1 MYVVKKFLHSDKT
14 INIVGLVLIGV
25 CIFAAVRFPYWTV
38 TFRMEDGMSGS
49 DLYARMLLRAVA
61 YLMLWVI
68 VLIFGVRLSFY
79 SSDKK

>member
-25 CIFAAVRFPYWTV
+25 CIFAAVRFRYWTS
-38 TFRMEDGMSGS
+38 TFTVDDGMSGS
-49 DLYARMLLRAVA
+49 YLYAQMLLRAVA
-61 YLMLWVI
+61 YLMVWVI

-79 SSDKK
+79 SSEKK